1 MGRDQE
7 TGENIARIHELLAEA
22 RRRSNQAADHKT
34 PDLWPSVIPPG
45 GLEDTWSEAVQDLQ
59 LPDDVLDSLQ
69 LADWDDLLGTL
80 DLGGLDDPG
89 NL

>member
-1 MGRDQE
+1 MD
-7 TGENIARIHELLAEA
+7 GELIPTLVRARLHLESLIA
-22 RRRSNQAADHKT
+22 SNAV
-34 PDLWPSVIPPG
+34 WPG

-80 DLGGLDDPG
+80 HLGGLDDPG
-89 NL
+89 SL